1 MDNGEPG
8 IIDFQIA
15 KYFKQ
20 PNQLMRLLMA
30 EDIRHV
36 LKNKARFFSENLT
49 KKEQV
54 RLKQRPKISQWCRDR
69 LKQIYNFI
77 TRKLFRYSDRKSRKY
92 SH

>member
-36 LKNKARFFSENLT
+36 LKNKARF
-49 KKEQV
+49 
-54 RLKQRPKISQWCRDR
+54 
-69 LKQIYNFI
+69 
-77 TRKLFRYSDRKSRKY
+77 
-92 SH
+92 